1 MIKLIRSV
9 LATQHKHMSA
19 CLLCSKDG
27 CDFETR
33 CGHSFHKTCLQNEI
47 KKNWLFHCPKCDKK
61 VSLNN
66 DLEQAIRDPSMIK
79 VDVLD
84 LLVEQVAEENDLELL
99 KRIEKLGGNIHYN
112 NEATLGIFGY
122 NGNMEAVKYL
132 VENCDADIN
141 AAFVHCAQGGHL
153 DIVRYL
159 VERGADYRIYNDSAF
174 CMSAQDG
181 HLDVVKYLHEL
192 GAEIHAQGEYA
203 LAFSALRGQMDV
215 VKYLLEHGA
224 DIHYND
230 DEPFRDA
237 VEGGHMD
244 VIRYMIEKGGANID
258 AAGKFALAHAA
269 ETGKI
274 ELLEYLLTMD
284 KEGIHDAVIFS
295 IDYGNLDTLKFLVR
309 IGGGADIKYEEA
321 LKVARRSGNDEIL
334 KYLTSEQGTKRKEQ

>member
-1 MIKLIRSV
+1 
-9 LATQHKHMSA
+9 MSA
-19 CLLCSKDG
+19 CLLCSKDES
-27 CDFETR
+27 DFETR
-33 CGHSFHKTCLQNEI
+33 CSHSFHKTCLENEI
-47 KKNWLFHCPKCDKK
+47 KKKWIFKCPKCDKK
-61 VSLNN
+61 ISLNN

-79 VDVLD
+79 VEVLD
-84 LLVEQVAEENDLELL
+84 LLVEQVAEENDLEFL
-99 KRIEKLGGNIHYN
+99 KRIEKLGANIHYN

-132 VENCDADIN
+132 VENCDANIDL
-141 AAFVHCAQGGHL
+141 AFVQCAQGGHL

-181 HLDVVKYLHEL
+181 HLEVVKYLHEL

-203 LAFSALRGQMDV
+203 LAFSALCGRMDV
-215 VKYLLEHGA
+215 VKYLIEHGA

-244 VIRYMIEKGGANID
+244 MIRYMIEEAGANIY
-258 AAGKFALAHAA
+258 AGGKFALAHAV

-295 IDYGNLDTLKFLVR
+295 SHYGNLDTLKFLLR
-309 IGGGADIKYEEA
+309 IGGSADIKYEEA
-321 LKVARRSGNDEIL
+321 LKAARRSGNDEIL
-334 KYLTSEQGTKRKEQ
+334 RYLMSEQGKIRKDQ